1 MEQKLK
7 KVIYK
12 NKDAMKQID
21 DDGIYHPLLDD
32 IYDYCEELDDIIY
45 SDDEDGIDIS
55 DYID

>member
-1 MEQKLK
+1 MEEKLK

-12 NKDAMKQID
+12 IKDSLKQID
-21 DDGIYHPLLDD
+21 DDGVSHPLLDD

-45 SDDEDGIDIS
+45 SEDEDGIDIS

>member
-1 MEQKLK
+1 MEEKLK

-12 NKDAMKQID
+12 IKDALKQID

-32 IYDYCEELDDIIY
+32 IYDYCEEMDDIIY
-45 SDDEDGIDIS
+45 SQEDDGIDIS